1 MPSFSLNDKDD
12 VLILIFLS
20 LLFFIVK
27 MIFSS
32 EKKFIVTSFGIRFV
46 SFSWGTLKSFFEGFN
61 YYIRSM

>member
-20 LLFFIVK
+20 VLFFIVK

-32 EKKFIVTSFGIRFV
+32 EKKFIITSFGIRFV
-46 SFSWGTLKSFFEGFN
+46 Q
-61 YYIRSM
+61 M